1 LYRLARQGVTL
12 SFEDVGKG
20 APHMVLIHDVASD
33 HRFFSPQIE
42 HFRRS
47 HRVLAVDLRGHGQSD
62 KPEQEYTVRGYAE
75 DVAWLCYELGIYEP
89 VIVGYGLGGV
99 VGMELASGYPDLAA
113 AVVALDSPILLP
125 NESAAS
131 LLRSFAEKL
140 RNSECDREQHELLE
154 YLYPFATIN
163 EQAAQFM
170 PEALQV
176 APSAVAST
184 LENILAWKGPAA
196 SGDCRVPVLYIDRG
210 TQATDLERLKRSCT
224 RLTVERTVDAD
235 STNRSLMSEQINQMI
250 DDFLEHN
257 SWLFAGFKEA

>member
-1 LYRLARQGVTL
+1 MSL

-33 HRFFSPQIE
+33 HSFFSPQIE
-42 HFRRS
+42 HFRSS

-62 KPEQEYTVRGYAE
+62 KPEQEYTVRGYAD

-99 VGMELASGYPDLAA
+99 VGIELASHYPDLAA

-140 RNSECDREQHELLE
+140 RSPECEREQHELLE
-154 YLYPFATIN
+154 YLSPLTGIN
-163 EQAAQFM
+163 ERS
-170 PEALQV
+170 EELL
-176 APSAVAST
+176 PSAMQTVPGAVAST
-184 LENILAWKGPAA
+184 LENILAWNGPDEPSVCGA
-196 SGDCRVPVLYIDRG
+196 PVLFIDGG
-210 TQATDLERLKRSCT
+210 TRATDINRLKRSCS

-235 STNRSLMSEQINQMI
+235 IIERSLMSEQINQMI
-250 DDFLEHN
+250 EDFIERN
-257 SWLFAGFKEA
+257 SWLFAGFKEP